1 MNNLFD
7 SAKTIQEKREILKSL
22 SKPLQLLVKSEA
34 LDSVT
39 EGLKAIYKESGH
51 SELKTIN
58 QWNKEGK
65 RIRKGEHAL
74 CLWGKPKQ
82 KEDSENTHNDTT
94 ENGTEENDSL
104 NFFPI
109 CFVFSNLQV
118 YEKEE

>member
-34 LDSVT
+34 LDSVN

-51 SELKTIN
+51 SELKTLN

-74 CLWGKPKQ
+74 VYGVNRNKRKIQ
-82 KEDSENTHNDTT
+82 KTRITT
-94 ENGTEENDSL
+94 QRKTAQKKM
-104 NFFPI
+104 I
-109 CFVFSNLQV
+109 H
-118 YEKEE
+118 